1 MPSPVWFITGSSNGF
16 GLLLSLRA
24 LEAGHRVI
32 STVRDATKSASAVRS
47 IEQAG
52 GKVIQLDMTEPKA
65 SITQKIQDAEKIF
78 GRIDYLVNNAGYS
91 VLGVI
96 ELFTY
101 VPVSSEN
108 KLDSNGM
115 TREAQ
120 AEHQIQTNLFGPLY
134 ATQAVLP
141 SMRARRSGTIINVSS
156 VAGQDGNPSC
166 GLYAASKFGLEGFT
180 EALAKE
186 TKEFGIDVLLVE
198 PGAFRTNFLSASVR
212 SDEVA
217 EDGYRGTAVDEALKK
232 FNAASGKQPGD
243 PRKAVNIIFEVATG
257 EGAGGSLKGKILRL
271 PLGKDAFARIQ
282 NKIDW
287 VQQDLDI
294 SRQVGVATDLD
305 G

>member
-1 MPSPVWFITGSSNGF
+1 
-16 GLLLSLRA
+16 
-24 LEAGHRVI
+24 
-32 STVRDATKSASAVRS
+32 
-47 IEQAG
+47 
-52 GKVIQLDMTEPKA
+52 
-65 SITQKIQDAEKIF
+65 
-78 GRIDYLVNNAGYS
+78 
-91 VLGVI
+91 
-96 ELFTY
+96 
-101 VPVSSEN
+101 
-108 KLDSNGM
+108 M

-141 SMRARRSGTIINVSS
+141 SMRARRSGTIINVGS

-198 PGAFRTNFLSASVR
+198 PGAFRTNFLSTSVR

-217 EDGYRGTAVDEALKK
+217 EQAYRGSAVDEALKK
-232 FNAASGKQPGD
+232 FAAASGKQPGD
-243 PRKAVNIIFEVATG
+243 PKKAVNVIFEVATG
-257 EGAGGSLKGKILRL
+257 EGAAGSLKGKILRL
-271 PLGKDAFARIQ
+271 PLGKDAFARIR

-287 VQQDLDI
+287 VQKDLDT

-305 G
+305 RE